1 MAATQIM
8 TVPVWAFMAGTSGEQ
23 IETLAVFD
31 GANGSNPGN
40 IIQGAHGDFFGSTY
54 AGGTYDKGTIFEIPL
69 NKQVHTLV
77 NFDGA
82 NGASPDSH
90 IVQAPDGTYYGTTRE
105 GGAYNKGTVF
115 SFTPSAFHTL
125 ISFSGA
131 NGDTPAAGLLR
142 GADGRFYGT
151 TSAGGVFGKGTV
163 FAITPTGSL
172 QTIASFNGTDGS
184 GPGPLFRG
192 QDGYVYGCTASGGTA
207 NMGVIYRIGGS
218 PVAGNGSAANFID
231 PKDMT
236 AYGATPS
243 DPGATSPLHDARYM
257 PGDPADPADPA
268 SHRAMADPGSA
279 INVIH
284 NFTGADGANPYARL
298 TQLEDGTFYGTT
310 TNGGTDNLGTVFA
323 FNTARNSADPINFR
337 TILVFNGTNGSHP
350 SSALVPWSNGYFY
363 MERLWDNAWI
373 QASMPQ
379 WSGATLSGTT
389 SGGGS
394 EGHGT
399 AFQVTP
405 DGALTTLLTFDGS
418 QGRVMGTIPNSLTPG
433 DDGDLYGTT
442 YYGGPNNGGTVFRI
456 LLQHVTPIS
465 GAGIGRT
472 PPGSPG
478 ANVPPPPQSPMSR

>member
-1 MAATQIM
+1 M
-8 TVPVWAFMAGTSGEQ
+8 TLPAFAIMAGSSGEQ

-54 AGGTYDKGTIFEIPL
+54 SGGTYDKGTIFEIPL

-77 NFDGA
+77 NFNGA

-105 GGAYNKGTVF
+105 GGAFNKGTVF
-115 SFTPSAFHTL
+115 SFTPGSFHTI
-125 ISFSGA
+125 ISFNGV

-142 GADGRFYGT
+142 GSDGRFYGT
-151 TSAGGVFGKGTV
+151 TSNGGPAGHGTI
-163 FAITPTGSL
+163 FALSTNGTL
-172 QTIASFNGTDGS
+172 QTIGAFNGTNGS

-192 QDGYVYGCTASGGTA
+192 ADGNLYGMTSE
-207 NMGVIYRIGGS
+207 GGS
-218 PVAGNGSAANFID
+218 ANDGTIFRYIPGGALQNLYTFNGVN
-231 PKDMT
+231 
-236 AYGATPS
+236 
-243 DPGATSPLHDARYM
+243 
-257 PGDPADPADPA
+257 
-268 SHRAMADPGSA
+268 
-279 INVIH
+279 
-284 NFTGADGANPYARL
+284 GANPHARL
-298 TQLEDGTFYGTT
+298 TQLEDGTFYGNT
-310 TNGGTDNLGTVFA
+310 TNGGANNLGTIFA
-323 FNTARNSADPINFR
+323 FTVNRSAGAGTYTNVAYTNPVNFR
-337 TILVFNGTNGSHP
+337 TVLVFNGTNGSHP

-373 QASMPQ
+373 NASMPQ

-394 EGHGT
+394 QGHGT
-399 AFQVTP
+399 AYQVTP

-456 LLQHVTPIS
+456 LLQHVVPIT

-472 PPGSPG
+472 PPSTP
-478 ANVPPPPQSPMSR
+478 NSVPPPPPQLPMSK

>member
-1 MAATQIM
+1 MCLLLMNTKGLQMKFKFLAALAAAPLLSGTA
-8 TVPVWAFMAGTSGEQ
+8 WAVIQDSSGEQ

-54 AGGTYDKGTIFEIPL
+54 TGGTYDKGTIFEIPL

-90 IVQAPDGTYYGTTRE
+90 IVQAPNGTFYGTTRE

-115 SFTPSAFHTL
+115 SFTPNSFHTL
-125 ISFSGA
+125 ISFNGV

-151 TSAGGVFGKGTV
+151 TSMGGPGGHGTI
-163 FAITPTGSL
+163 FALSPSGSL
-172 QTIASFNGTDGS
+172 QTIGSFNGANGS
-184 GPGPLFRG
+184 GPSALFRG
-192 QDGYVYGCTASGGTA
+192 EDGNLYGVTSE
-207 NMGVIYRIGGS
+207 GGS
-218 PVAGNGSAANFID
+218 ANDGTIF
-231 PKDMT
+231 
-236 AYGATPS
+236 
-243 DPGATSPLHDARYM
+243 RYM
-257 PGDPADPADPA
+257 PG
-268 SHRAMADPGSA
+268 GQVQTLFVFNG
-279 INVIH
+279 IN
-284 NFTGADGANPYARL
+284 GANPHARL
-298 TQLEDGTFYGTT
+298 TQLEDGTFFGTT
-310 TNGGTDNLGTVFA
+310 TNGGSFNLGTVFA
-323 FNTARNSADPINFR
+323 FTVNKNGGGVAFSNLEQGPVFGSVAYTNPINFH
-337 TILVFNGTNGSHP
+337 TVLQFNGTNGSHP

-363 MERLWDNAWI
+363 MERLWDNVWI
-373 QASMPQ
+373 NASTVQ
-379 WSGATLSGTT
+379 WSGVSLSGTT

-405 DGALTTLLTFDGS
+405 DGTLTTLLTFDGS

-442 YYGGPNNGGTVFRI
+442 YYGGPSNGGTVFRI
-456 LLQHVTPIS
+456 LLNHVTPIT
-465 GAGIGRT
+465 GAGLGRT
-472 PPGSPG
+472 PPSTPN
-478 ANVPPPPQSPMSR
+478 APPPSQQPNSM